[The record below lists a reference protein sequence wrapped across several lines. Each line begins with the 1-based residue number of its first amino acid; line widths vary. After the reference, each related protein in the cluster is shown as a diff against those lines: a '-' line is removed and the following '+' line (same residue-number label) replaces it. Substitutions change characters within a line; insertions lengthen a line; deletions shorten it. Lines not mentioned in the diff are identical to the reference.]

1 MANVFED
8 HYMERFGS
16 LLKRMILYKHLS
28 PSLLRRSPVV
38 DELGVRE
45 AYRLWASTYAA
56 ETVTSSLDEELAKTM
71 LRGLPQT
78 RLLDAGCG
86 VGRRIQNISNAIGID
101 LSPEMLAAG
110 RARNVVT
117 GDIRATPFES
127 NCFDMVWCRLVLGH
141 LPDPQLAYGEIFRV
155 CRPGGYVFV
164 TDFHADAAA
173 AGHLRTLTD
182 EEGVVHAI
190 EHYVHGDH
198 VQLAAEAGLSFVTR
212 SDGAVGPSVRD
223 FYIRGIGL
231 KAYKRDIGLKLV
243 AAFLFRKPS
252 AEACHR

>member
-1 MANVFED
+1 MANAFED
-8 HYMERFGS
+8 HYMSRFGS
-16 LLKRMILYKHLS
+16 LLKRVISEKHLS
-28 PSLLRRSPVV
+28 PSLIRRPPAV

-45 AYRLWASTYAA
+45 AYRLWASTYAT

-86 VGRRIQNISNAIGID
+86 IGRRIENIPHAVGMD

-117 GDIRATPFES
+117 GDVRAMPFES

-141 LPDPQLAYGEIFRV
+141 LPDPLLAYDEMFRV
-155 CRPGGYVFV
+155 CRTGGYVFI
-164 TDFHADAAA
+164 TDFHPDAAA

-182 EEGVVHAI
+182 AVGAVHAI
-190 EHYVHGDH
+190 EHYVHDDH
-198 VQLAAEAGLSFVTR
+198 VQLAAEAGLSFVAHC
-212 SDGAVGPSVRD
+212 DGAVGPSVRD

-243 AAFLFRKPS
+243 AAFLFRKPGV
-252 AEACHR
+252 